1 MIRTDFR
8 LAAALVLSLLLHL
21 LLLGPE
27 LIPPPRPA
35 APPLQAELR
44 PPPLPAPAP
53 PAAPTPPLHLPEDP
67 TPASQPAAVPRPSAA
82 RPPRPAQ
89 APKSWT
95 QSVSEQLGKL
105 DSAGLFYPAE
115 AIARG
120 LQGEAHVLLVID
132 EAGNVVATRL
142 EQSSG
147 HAILDEAALSAGRRL
162 KSLPSDAPRQTV
174 LPIRFRLK

>member
-1 MIRTDFR
+1 MIM
-8 LAAALVLSLLLHL
+8 
-21 LLLGPE
+21 
-27 LIPPPRPA
+27 IPITRPA
-35 APPLQAELR
+35 ARALSEE
-44 PPPLPAPAP
+44 
-53 PAAPTPPLHLPEDP
+53 T
-67 TPASQPAAVPRPSAA
+67 SC
-82 RPPRPAQ
+82 PAQ